1 MYVEENIA
9 KALQEN
15 LKFIKYLQISRKLF
29 YELFYEKMHKKHS
42 QF

>member
-15 LKFIKYLQISRKLF
+15 LKFIKYLQISRKIIL
-29 YELFYEKMHKKHS
+29 
-42 QF
+42 